1 MHTFMLIVLIVSI
14 LLNLIGQGCIEYMLL
29 MIRSLQLVIHLPI
42 MQVVFPA
49 NALTFFEYI
58 FSII

>member
-1 MHTFMLIVLIVSI
+1 MNTFMLAVLIVSI

-49 NALTFFEYI
+49 NALTFF
-58 FSII
+58 

>member
-1 MHTFMLIVLIVSI
+1 MHTFMLAVLIVSI

-29 MIRSLQLVIHLPI
+29 IIRSLQLVIHLPI